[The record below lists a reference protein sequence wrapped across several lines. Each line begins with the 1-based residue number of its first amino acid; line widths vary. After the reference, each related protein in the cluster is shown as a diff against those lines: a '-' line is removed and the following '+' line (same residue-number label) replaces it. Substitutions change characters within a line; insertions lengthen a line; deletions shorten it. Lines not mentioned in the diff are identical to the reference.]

1 MAILDRIFNRSAN
14 LSSKQRTFWDENGY
28 IVLKGFLKPKGVQ
41 AYLDELDSLWEN
53 RDREDN
59 PLVIDFW
66 EGELTGHR
74 MHFKN
79 APDGSRQ
86 YINKLNDV
94 HFVSE
99 ICRNLILDKAL
110 ATVLTELLGGD
121 PLAIGTLTFEKGS
134 EQENHFDTY
143 YMPAPCAGEMV
154 VSSIFLEKVGNE
166 AGPVRVFPQ
175 SHLIPPYR
183 FSDGNIYV
191 SDKHSE
197 MPLAKEYIQKELAER
212 EIVEEV
218 ITGDIGDVLI
228 WHGQL
233 YHGGTPIKDRT
244 LTRKSLVTHYWD
256 RKDVQPEQA
265 AMHSEGAYY
274 LIRDHQKTTH

>member
-1 MAILDRIFNRSAN
+1 MSLLDKLFNRPTG
-14 LSSKQRTFWDENGY
+14 LTPDQRSFWDENGY
-28 IVLKGFLKPKGVQ
+28 LVLRGFLKSKNVR
-41 AYLDELDSLWEN
+41 AYLDEIDSLWEN
-53 RDREDN
+53 RKQEDN

-66 EGELTGHR
+66 EGELSGQR

-79 APDGSRQ
+79 APDGSRK
-86 YINKLNDV
+86 YISKLNDV

-110 ATVLTELLGGD
+110 ASVLAELLGGD

-154 VSSIFLEKVGNE
+154 VSSIFLESVGEN
-166 AGPVRVFPQ
+166 AGPVRVFPK
-175 SHLIPPYR
+175 SHRIPPYT
-183 FSDGNIYV
+183 FSDGNLFV
-191 SDKHSE
+191 SDKQSE
-197 MPLAKEYIQKELAER
+197 MPLAKAYIRDELDKRGIKEKL
-212 EIVEEV
+212 VM
-218 ITGDIGDVLI
+218 GNMGDVLI

-233 YHGGTPIKDRT
+233 YHGGSPIKDRS

-265 AMHSEGAYY
+265 AMHREGAYY

>member
-1 MAILDRIFNRSAN
+1 MALLDKLFNRSTN
-14 LSSKQRTFWDENGY
+14 LSSKQKSFWNENGY
-28 IVLKGFLKPKGVQ
+28 LVLKGFLDPNGIQ
-41 AYLDELDSLWEN
+41 AYLDEIDSLWEN
-53 RDREDN
+53 RRREDN

-86 YINKLNDV
+86 YISKLNDV
-94 HFVSE
+94 HLVSE

-143 YMPAPCAGEMV
+143 YMPSPCAGEMA
-154 VSSIFLEKVGNE
+154 VSSIFLEKVE
-166 AGPVRVFPQ
+166 VDQGPVRVFPK
-175 SHLIPPYR
+175 SHLIPPFK
-183 FSDGNIYV
+183 FSDGNIFV
-191 SDKHSE
+191 SDKQSE
-197 MPLAKEYIQKELAER
+197 MPQAKEYIRKELANRGIQE
-212 EIVEEV
+212 EI

-233 YHGGTPIKDRT
+233 YHGGTPIKDRS

-265 AMHSEGAYY
+265 ATHNEGAYY
-274 LIRDHQKTTH
+274 LIREHQKTTH

>member
-1 MAILDRIFNRSAN
+1 MTLFETLFNRSSK
-14 LSSKQRTFWDENGY
+14 LSAEQRTFWNENGY
-28 IVLKGFLKPKGVQ
+28 IVLRGFLKPKLVRQ
-41 AYLDELDSLWEN
+41 YLDELDELWEN
-53 RDREDN
+53 RNREDN

-66 EGELTGHR
+66 EGELLGQR
-74 MHFKN
+74 MHFKK

-86 YINKLNDV
+86 YLNKLNDV

-110 ATVLTELLGGD
+110 SAVLADLLKGD

-154 VSSIFLEKVGNE
+154 VSSIFLESVGDQ
-166 AGPVRVFPQ
+166 AGPVRVFPK
-175 SHLIPPYR
+175 SHLIPPYV

-191 SDKHSE
+191 SEKQSE
-197 MPLAKEYIQKELAER
+197 MPLAKEYIRKELADR
-212 EIVEEV
+212 GIHEEV

-233 YHGGTPIKDRT
+233 YHGGTPIKNRS

-256 RKDVQPEQA
+256 RKDVSPEQA
-265 AMHSEGAYY
+265 ATHGEGAYY

>member
-1 MAILDRIFNRSAN
+1 MALLDRLFNRSTN
-14 LSSKQRTFWDENGY
+14 LSSKQRKFWDQNGY
-28 IVLKGFLKPKGVQ
+28 LVLKGFLKPKGIR

-53 RDREDN
+53 RKHDDN

-79 APDGSRQ
+79 APDGSRRF
-86 YINKLNDV
+86 ISKLNDV

-99 ICRNLILDKAL
+99 GCRNLILDEAL
-110 ATVLTELLGGD
+110 ASVLAELLGGD

-134 EQENHFDTY
+134 EQEDHFDTY

-154 VSSIFLEKVGNE
+154 VSSIFLEKVGDKQ
-166 AGPVRVFPQ
+166 GPVRVYPK
-175 SHLIPPYR
+175 SHLIPPYQ

-197 MPLAKEYIQKELAER
+197 MPLAKGYIRKELSDR
-212 EIVEEV
+212 GIREEV

-233 YHGGTPIKDRT
+233 YHGGTPIEDKS

-256 RKDVQPEQA
+256 KRDVLPEQA
-265 AMHSEGAYY
+265 ATHQEGAYY